1 MINHTKILTEI
12 SLRARWVL
20 VGIALVV
27 ALNSFDKVLTVNIW
41 PSVLTAHGV
50 M

>member
-1 MINHTKILTEI
+1 MMNYTKLLSEV

-27 ALNSFDKVLTVNIW
+27 SLNSFDKVLTVNIW
-41 PSVLTAHGV
+41 PSVITAHGV

>member
-1 MINHTKILTEI
+1 MQYAKILQEI
-12 SLRARWVL
+12 SFRARWVL

-27 ALNSFDKVLTVNIW
+27 ALNSFDKVIILNIW